1 MSAAQLAIT
10 FGVRVGYTILTMI
23 SLELFSFF
31 FFLFLCVISFSK
43 MLNSEDFKD
52 GTFLIL

>member
-31 FFLFLCVISFSK
+31 FLFLCVISFSK